1 MYLGTVSK
9 TGTGRSAI
17 VAADHFQAPFNIGVA
32 AKVSGT
38 VSFNIEY
45 SMDAPEDAATA
56 TWFVATG
63 FSGLSATTGGA
74 FTVPCRMLS
83 INVASGSGSVT
94 ADFIQAG
101 PV

>member
-1 MYLGTVSK
+1 MYLGTISK
-9 TGTGRSAI
+9 TGSGRSSILAT
-17 VAADHFQAPFNIGVA
+17 DHFQSPFNIGIA
-32 AKVSGT
+32 AKVSGV
-38 VSFNIEY
+38 VSFSIEY
-45 SMDAPEDAATA
+45 SMDDPENAASA

-83 INVASGSGSVT
+83 VNVASGAGSVT